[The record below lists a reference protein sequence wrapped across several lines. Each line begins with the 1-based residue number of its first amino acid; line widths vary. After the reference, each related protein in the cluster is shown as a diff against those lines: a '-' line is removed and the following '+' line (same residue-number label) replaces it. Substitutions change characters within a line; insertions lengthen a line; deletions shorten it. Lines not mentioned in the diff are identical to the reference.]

1 MSYLSSLV
9 IEEPTPE
16 PTPSETPSDGPSPE
30 ASEPGPSPESPTSD
44 APSDGPSDTT
54 PEPTPSFEATSS
66 DCGTMSSSQ
75 DVCVHLTP
83 DTVTFF
89 GMSSL
94 LLVLVLCALLASQLR
109 RP

>member
-1 MSYLSSLV
+1 MSNFSSLV

-16 PTPSETPSDGPSPE
+16 PTPTELPSDGPSPE

-44 APSDGPSDTT
+44 APPEPPSDTT
-54 PEPTPSFEATSS
+54 PEPTPSYEPSS
-66 DCGTMSSSQ
+66 TDCGTMSSSQ
-75 DVCVHLTP
+75 DVCVHLTS

-89 GMSSL
+89 GTTSL